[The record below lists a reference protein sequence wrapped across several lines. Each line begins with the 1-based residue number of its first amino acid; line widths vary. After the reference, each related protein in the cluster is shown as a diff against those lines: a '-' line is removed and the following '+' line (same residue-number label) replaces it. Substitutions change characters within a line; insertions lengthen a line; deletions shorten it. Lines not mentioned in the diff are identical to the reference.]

1 MKVYVKR
8 SLTLFAICTGY
19 FGCTKIFA
27 AIQASNTITAQEETL
42 LSLTLKGGPVMIPL
56 GICSIIGLAVALERW
71 ISLSPK
77 KIAPKNFFSSITEQ
91 GKDKDLSNIVT
102 KCSENKSTISK
113 IILTGMLKWQKT
125 KDRELTENILE
136 ENASR
141 FIFKYKRSLKPLLHI
156 GAISPLL
163 GLLGTIAGM
172 IKAFQNVATIEQYG
186 KAARLASGIY
196 EAMVTT
202 AAGLII
208 AIPVLMIYYYLVDR
222 LDKCSDRIEDDCN
235 AFLDEVVH
243 TTNNH

>member
-1 MKVYVKR
+1 MKVCVKR
-8 SLTLFAICTGY
+8 LLIMSGICIGY
-19 FGCTKIFA
+19 FECIRIIA
-27 AIQASNTITAQEETL
+27 AIQASNIVAVKEENL

-56 GICSIIGLAVALERW
+56 GICSVIGLAIALERW

-91 GKDKDLSNIVT
+91 GQDKNLGSIVKKCTENRSALSQ
-102 KCSENKSTISK
+102 
-113 IILTGMLKWQKT
+113 IILSGILKWQKT
-125 KDRELTENILE
+125 KNRELAENILE
-136 ENASR
+136 ENATR
-141 FIFKYKRSLKPLLHI
+141 YIFKYKRSLKPLLHI

-172 IKAFQNVATIEQYG
+172 IKAFQNVATVEQYG

-208 AIPVLMIYYYLVDR
+208 AIPVLIVYYYLVDR

-235 AFLDEVVH
+235 AFLDEFVH
-243 TTNNH
+243 INNNH